1 MSSTQVRKEWSAVCD
16 TVVHEKPVLIK
27 RTRDSMFLAD
37 VSLLG
42 ELLEAYK
49 FHAKLLTE
57 SNGSITISLDEI
69 DLIEN
74 GVNEQEAVH
83 KLAVAIL
90 DYAEDYYSDFLYW
103 SRGDRKSHKPY
114 VIKALIIGDVY
125 KIGGLIECRHGG
137 I

>member
-16 TVVHEKPVLIK
+16 TVTREKPVLIK

-37 VSLLG
+37 VTLLD
-42 ELLEAYK
+42 ELLAAYK

-69 DLIEN
+69 DLVEN
-74 GVNEQEAVH
+74 GANEQEAVQ
-83 KLAVAIL
+83 KLATAIL
-90 DYAEDYYSDFLYW
+90 DYAEDYYNDFLYW
-103 SRGDRKSHKPY
+103 SRGDRKTHKPY
-114 VIKALIIGDVY
+114 VIKALIIGDVH